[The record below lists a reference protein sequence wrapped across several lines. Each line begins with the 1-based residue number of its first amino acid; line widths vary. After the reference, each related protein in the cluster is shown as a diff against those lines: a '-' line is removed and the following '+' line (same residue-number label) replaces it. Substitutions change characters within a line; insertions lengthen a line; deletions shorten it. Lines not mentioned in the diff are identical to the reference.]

1 MRTLNRLLFGV
12 LLGLLVPLYGFLSS
26 EADTMREIPVPVPT
40 LTVAPPLD
48 LVEAELAQRGL
59 ADAEIVELER
69 VTAYNPVPRQTWG
82 DPNVSSCGPN
92 LDNQIALSR
101 DLFFD
106 AGVKHLCGQAVLL
119 ISIDPVTDEIVDV
132 RETVVYDTM
141 HPRFTLSAD
150 VFIPSTDER
159 EAFAWGVRRGVLVL
173 LVDEW
178 N

>member
-1 MRTLNRLLFGV
+1 MRTLNRLLFG
-12 LLGLLVPLYGFLSS
+12 LMMGLLAPLYGFLSS
-26 EADTMREIPVPVPT
+26 EADSMVPIPVPAAE
-40 LTVAPPLD
+40 LTIPFPPGSVD
-48 LVEAELAQRGL
+48 AELAQRGFL
-59 ADAEIVELER
+59 NAEVVELER

-101 DLFFD
+101 DLFFA